1 MLFSG
6 RPDTGRQT
14 RRDPLARHKA
24 GRCRQQQDG
33 HRSTDGRTRDA
44 AKSGHSRR
52 GMTSVNY
59 TFDELFDL
67 PEIHKLAKQFSD
79 LVGICSAIIGVDGH
93 IWVKCN
99 WQDICEKFHR
109 QHPRVRER
117 CLRSDIVMPRRFAD
131 TQDGGVYRC
140 KNGLYEAAAPI
151 RIQGEHIANLYMGQ
165 FLQGPPDMT
174 FFIKQ
179 ARKYGF
185 DEIAYLQALLQV
197 PIFSKKKVTMVLGF
211 FNRLAALIGEMG
223 LRRIALMETNASLRD
238 SEQRYRLVVENA
250 GEGIMIVQG
259 GQVRFAN
266 QKVIKN
272 IGEEQEFLNLIH
284 DKDRKKVSSFLRQV
298 LGKETSS
305 TLGCVQLQTAS
316 GKPRWVHLNATSV
329 NWQSEPAQ
337 LLHLFDITAQKK
349 AEQTIKKAQQELANA
364 QKMEAIANLATGVA
378 HDFNNFAQI
387 IGMNVELLLAQEDCN
402 SPRYRKLREIE
413 MAVTRTS
420 ELTQRLMLFRHDQRG
435 FRQTVDVNQLLGQVL
450 PSLRALL
457 PASVEIEFDLRTAW
471 KVEKGDPVQ
480 LFQIFMN
487 LILNASDS
495 MPQGGKILIRTDD
508 FVPSAEHLTLHPDLR
523 AGRYIRIRCVDE
535 GRGLTDEDMVH
546 LFEPFYTSKTPGQG
560 HGLGLTAVYHFVK
573 NHEGYITCGNAN
585 GKGACFDIS
594 LPAVPEMKPVIQ
606 LPIGGY
612 ETILLVDDDA
622 YILHGGKEYL
632 HSYGYTVL
640 EAMSGEEACE
650 VYRGHDQ
657 AIALVIMDLVMP
669 GMGGEKCIETLLDMN
684 PDLNILVA
692 SAYLTDAFI
701 RNSRIR
707 NSIKGFIAKPYIKG
721 RLLHAIRRAMA

>member
-1 MLFSG
+1 MA
-6 RPDTGRQT
+6 TVQY
-14 RRDPLARHKA
+14 A
-24 GRCRQQQDG
+24 
-33 HRSTDGRTRDA
+33 
-44 AKSGHSRR
+44 
-52 GMTSVNY
+52 
-59 TFDELFDL
+59 FDELFDV
-67 PEIHKLAKQFSD
+67 PEIHKLAKRFSD

-109 QHPRVRER
+109 EHPKVRER
-117 CLRSDIVMPRRFAD
+117 CLRSDMVRPRRFAN

-140 KNGLYEAAAPI
+140 PNGLYEAAAPI

-165 FLQGPPDMT
+165 FLQGPPNMT
-174 FFIKQ
+174 FFINQ

-185 DEIAYLQALLQV
+185 DEIAYLQALLRV
-197 PIFSKKKVTMVLGF
+197 PVFPQKKVTMVLSF
-211 FNRLAALIGEMG
+211 FSRLAALIGEMG
-223 LRRIALMETNASLRD
+223 LRRIELMETNASLRD
-238 SEQRYRLVVENA
+238 SEQRYRLVVENS
-250 GEGIMIVQG
+250 GEGIMIVQD

-266 QKVIKN
+266 QKVVKN
-272 IGEEQEFLNLIH
+272 IGEEQAFLNLIH
-284 DKDRKKVSSFLRQV
+284 DKDRKKVCRFLQQV
-298 LGKETSS
+298 RDTNVSS
-305 TLGCVQLQTAS
+305 TLGSVQLRMAED
-316 GKPRWVHLNATSV
+316 KPRWVHLNATAVS
-329 NWQSEPAQ
+329 WQSEPAQ

-349 AEQTIKKAQQELANA
+349 AELILKKAQQELANA

-378 HDFNNFAQI
+378 HDFNNCAQI
-387 IGMNVELLLAQEDCN
+387 IGTNVELLLAQEDCD

-420 ELTQRLMLFRHDQRG
+420 ELTQRLMLFGHDQQG
-435 FRQTVDVNQLLGQVL
+435 FRQTVDINQLFTQALA
-450 PSLRALL
+450 SLRALL
-457 PASVEIEFDLRTAW
+457 PSGVDIESDLRCAW

-495 MPQGGKILIRTDD
+495 MPQGGTILIRTDD
-508 FVPSAEHLTLHPDLR
+508 YVPSPEHLAQHPDFR
-523 AGRYIRIRCVDE
+523 PGRYIRIRCLDE
-535 GRGLTDEDMVH
+535 GRGLSKADMVH

-573 NHEGYITCGNAN
+573 NHAGSITCSNGD
-585 GKGACFDIS
+585 GKGACFDIV
-594 LPAVPEMKPVIQ
+594 LPAVPEAKPVLQ
-606 LPIGGY
+606 LPVGGY

-650 VYRGHDQ
+650 VYRDHRR

-669 GMGGEKCIETLLDMN
+669 GMGGERCIEALLDMD
-684 PDLNILVA
+684 PDINILVA
-692 SAYLTDAFI
+692 TAYLTEDFI
-701 RNSRIR
+701 RNARVKER
-707 NSIKGFIAKPYIKG
+707 IKGFIAKPYIKG
-721 RLLHAIRRAMA
+721 RLLQAIRKAMA